1 VLPADIPK
9 NIEVDISH
17 LVFGVE
23 VRVKDLPHSDK
34 LKFLTD
40 ENQMIAHI
48 TTVKEEVVAAPE
60 VVADASGR
68 LRLNPKSS
76 RRASRKSRV
85 KRPRAMPRV
94 RPSPRRPKSLRR
106 KRRNSFWQ
114 ASEAAGRCFS
124 LRRAKAMSE
133 KLRAK
138 SESCVKL
145 IVGLGNPGIEYQFT
159 PHNLGFLTIDR
170 IANGLGIEVRNRQCR
185 ALTARATIA
194 GEPVVL
200 AKPETYMNL
209 SGLSVRELVAE
220 HQVDVTRDLI
230 VIYDELDLPLGT
242 IRIRQ
247 RGGSAGHNGMES
259 ILGALGTDEFLR
271 IRLGIAPDRK
281 VVDGVK
287 YVLTPFRKAQ
297 EKVVDEMLD
306 TAAQAVEVILKE
318 GPAAAMNRFNRKNE
332 AEEG

>member
-1 VLPADIPK
+1 
-9 NIEVDISH
+9 
-17 LVFGVE
+17 
-23 VRVKDLPHSDK
+23 
-34 LKFLTD
+34 
-40 ENQMIAHI
+40 
-48 TTVKEEVVAAPE
+48 
-60 VVADASGR
+60 
-68 LRLNPKSS
+68 
-76 RRASRKSRV
+76 
-85 KRPRAMPRV
+85 
-94 RPSPRRPKSLRR
+94 
-106 KRRNSFWQ
+106 
-114 ASEAAGRCFS
+114 
-124 LRRAKAMSE
+124 
-133 KLRAK
+133 
-138 SESCVKL
+138 VKL

-185 ALTARATIA
+185 ALTARVTVA
-194 GEPVVL
+194 GEMAVL

-247 RGGSAGHNGMES
+247 RGSSAGHNGMES
-259 ILGALGTDEFLR
+259 ILGAMGTNEFLR

-281 VVDGVK
+281 LTDGVK

-297 EKVVDEMLD
+297 EKVVDEILD
-306 TAAQAVEVILKE
+306 TAAQAVEVIVKE

-332 AEEG
+332 AESE